1 MFLCFIFCFSEMR
14 ISGRELKYKGAG
26 FMHPLFLVNFRVSK
40 ATPRDMLAL
49 RFSRASKA
57 TQMATSCPD
66 VAIHHFFSILVT

>member
-1 MFLCFIFCFSEMR
+1 
-14 ISGRELKYKGAG
+14 
-26 FMHPLFLVNFRVSK
+26 MHPLFLVNFRVSK

-66 VAIHHFFSILVT
+66 VAIHHLFSILVT